1 MTEEI
6 DRQISLYW
14 DNVISRE
21 EMLKHLNGAKKK
33 NLVEWID
40 NIVNRVPEAMNFTTR
55 EYRLMKS
62 QKTK

>member
-1 MTEEI
+1 MAEEI
-6 DRQISLYW
+6 NKQISLYW

-21 EMLKHLNGAKKK
+21 EMLKHLNKVKKK
-33 NLVEWID
+33 DLVEWID
-40 NIVNRVPEAMNFTTR
+40 DIVNRVPEAMNFTTR

>member
-1 MTEEI
+1 MKEEI

-21 EMLKHLNGAKKK
+21 EMLKHLNEVKRKD
-33 NLVEWID
+33 LVEWID
-40 NIVNRVPEAMNFTTR
+40 DIVNRVPEAINFTTR

>member
-1 MTEEI
+1 MAEEI
-6 DRQISLYW
+6 NKQISLYW

-21 EMLKHLNGAKKK
+21 EMLKHLNKVKKK
-33 NLVEWID
+33 DLVEWID

>member
-6 DRQISLYW
+6 NKQISLYW

-21 EMLKHLNGAKKK
+21 EMLKHLNRVKKK

-40 NIVNRVPEAMNFTTR
+40 YIVNRVPEAMKFTTR

>member
-1 MTEEI
+1 MAEEI
-6 DRQISLYW
+6 NKQISLYW

-21 EMLKHLNGAKKK
+21 EMLKHLNKVKRK
-33 NLVEWID
+33 DLVEWID
-40 NIVNRVPEAMNFTTR
+40 DIVNRVPEAMNFTTR

>member
-1 MTEEI
+1 MKEEI

-21 EMLKHLNGAKKK
+21 EMLKHLNKVKRK
-33 NLVEWID
+33 DLVEWID

>member
-1 MTEEI
+1 MKEEI

-21 EMLKHLNGAKKK
+21 EMLKHLNKVKRK
-33 NLVEWID
+33 DLVEWID
-40 NIVNRVPEAMNFTTR
+40 DIVNRVPEAMNFTTR

>member
-1 MTEEI
+1 MKEEI

-21 EMLKHLNGAKKK
+21 EMLKQLNGAKKK

-40 NIVNRVPEAMNFTTR
+40 NIVNRVPEAMDFTTR

>member
-1 MTEEI
+1 MKEEI

-21 EMLKHLNGAKKK
+21 EMLKHLNEVKRKD
-33 NLVEWID
+33 LVEWID
-40 NIVNRVPEAMNFTTR
+40 DIVNRVPEAMNFTTR

>member
-1 MTEEI
+1 MAEEI
-6 DRQISLYW
+6 NKQISLYW

-21 EMLKHLNGAKKK
+21 EMLKHLNQVTKK

-40 NIVNRVPEAMNFTTR
+40 DIVNRVPGAMEFTTR

>member
-1 MTEEI
+1 MKEEI

-21 EMLKHLNGAKKK
+21 EMLKHLNKVKKK
-33 NLVEWID
+33 DLVEWID

>member
-1 MTEEI
+1 MAEEI
-6 DRQISLYW
+6 NKQISLYW

-21 EMLKHLNGAKKK
+21 EMLKHLNKVTKK

-40 NIVNRVPEAMNFTTR
+40 DIVNRVPEAMEFTTR

>member
-1 MTEEI
+1 MKEEI

-21 EMLKHLNGAKKK
+21 EMFKHLNGAKKK